1 MEAALA
7 MKTQPSTARSKRHSL
22 PVPANEGG
30 APYKRAIIVELSP
43 CLGDV
48 AVALDAAG
56 VHAPPLEAAGGGWV
70 RRFADRLMT
79 WLQRSRQRRQLA
91 TFSDHMLKDLGL
103 SRADVDH
110 ETSRRFWQD

>member
-1 MEAALA
+1 M
-7 MKTQPSTARSKRHSL
+7 
-22 PVPANEGG
+22 PANEGG
-30 APYKRAIIVELSP
+30 APYNRAIIFELSP
-43 CLGDV
+43 WLGDA

-56 VHAPPLEAAGGGWV
+56 VHAPPLDAAGEAAGGGWV
-70 RRFADRLMT
+70 QRFADRLLT